1 MLILPQTALKYLQAA
16 PSLKQIWDYI
26 LQYWKSSPYLFLI
39 SYSWVSI
46 LPWKAIRGTS
56 VSALKCKRSWKSS
69 QLSYN
74 KKNMNNWKSMTFLTN
89 LRTEV
94 TRKITTLKSRDTDE
108 SKIHR
113 WNEICK
119 LDENYKVGGTDNNS
133 DRLL

>member
-1 MLILPQTALKYLQAA
+1 MSFHVTHERLSEGLP
-16 PSLKQIWDYI
+16 
-26 LQYWKSSPYLFLI
+26 
-39 SYSWVSI
+39 
-46 LPWKAIRGTS
+46 

-89 LRTEV
+89 LRTEI

-113 WNEICK
+113 
-119 LDENYKVGGTDNNS
+119 
-133 DRLL
+133 